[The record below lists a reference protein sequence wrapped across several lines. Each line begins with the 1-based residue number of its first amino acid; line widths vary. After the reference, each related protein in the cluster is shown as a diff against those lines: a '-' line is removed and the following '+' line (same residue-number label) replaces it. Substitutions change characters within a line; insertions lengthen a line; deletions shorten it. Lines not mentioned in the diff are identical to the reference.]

1 MVSNVTGILA
11 GERRGLTGNE
21 TVSGLKLV
29 GYKTKCNT
37 NNLCFLNVFL
47 FGNEYFILKLQM
59 ANPLNVYFFS

>member
-29 GYKTKCNT
+29 GYKK
-37 NNLCFLNVFL
+37 
-47 FGNEYFILKLQM
+47 QM
-59 ANPLNVYFFS
+59 

>member
-29 GYKTKCNT
+29 GYVIQIT
-37 NNLCFLNVFL
+37 FVF
-47 FGNEYFILKLQM
+47 
-59 ANPLNVYFFS
+59 